1 MTILSSTTDG
11 QPTAKPL
18 SGYAFTP
25 LELRSLHAPSFLGRL
40 RYRWWLHAW
49 LPRLRTRA
57 PVPAS
62 LHKVYHCQPR
72 LQDSCLQLQA
82 LVRSQCPMYVAIP
95 GLAWYGHGTCVR
107 RVQSQETYA
116 CTLLSRWHVHP
127 RNEPRRRRHS
137 GHACLRMF
145 CINTR
150 LSVRRRSSER
160 LPLYR
165 PTAWSRF

>member
-1 MTILSSTTDG
+1 MLPSLS
-11 QPTAKPL
+11 
-18 SGYAFTP
+18 
-25 LELRSLHAPSFLGRL
+25 SLHAPSILGRL
-40 RYRWWLHAW
+40 RHQHGCHVYGQ
-49 LPRLRTRA
+49 A
-57 PVPAS
+57 PVPAG
-62 LHKVYHCQPR
+62 LHNVHSTVHATASQPR
-72 LQDSCLQLQA
+72 LQDCCCCESCLQHA

>member
-1 MTILSSTTDG
+1 VTILSSTTDG

-95 GLAWYGHGTCVR
+95 GLAWYGYGTCVR
-107 RVQSQETYA
+107 RAPIPGRTYA
-116 CTLLSRWHVHP
+116 STLLSRWHVHP
-127 RNEPRRRRHS
+127 RTN
-137 GHACLRMF
+137 
-145 CINTR
+145 R
-150 LSVRRRSSER
+150 LGVSTLAMPPPYVLHKHTPVCARAISER

-165 PTAWSRF
+165 PTA